1 MIRLISLDAWNTMLR
16 LDLITGAIAGRLGER
31 IGLNGESVLEVM
43 ISVYR
48 ELKPRWAS
56 GLIDDPVI
64 VNAAQQALAEK
75 LRIPRGVVSRAVED
89 AFNALDPREL
99 VYPDAWSV
107 LEDLSREFRLAVIS
121 NVFYWPGRLTRL
133 VIEGAGLSRFLEA
146 QLYADEV
153 GIAKPD
159 RRIFMKLCE
168 VLGVSS
174 EEAAHVGDELIDDI
188 GGAISSG
195 MRAIFIKRDAE
206 KPLIIGELGLAI
218 IPSLSD
224 LRYALVMLQRRAET

>member
-1 MIRLISLDAWNTMLR
+1 MIKLISFDAWNTILR
-16 LDLITGAIAGRLGER
+16 LDLITRAIAGRLGEQ
-31 IGLNGESVLEVM
+31 IGLNGKSVLRVM

-48 ELKPRWAS
+48 ELKPRWVS

-64 VNAAQQALAEK
+64 VDAAQQALAEK
-75 LRIPRGVVSRAVED
+75 LRIPRDTVSRAVD
-89 AFNALDPREL
+89 DGFGLMDPHEL

-107 LEDLSREFRLAVIS
+107 LEDLSREFRLAVVS
-121 NVFYWPGRLTRL
+121 NVFYWPGRLTRR
-133 VIEGAGLSRFLEA
+133 VIDDAGLSRFLEA

-153 GIAKPD
+153 GFAKPD
-159 RRIFMKLCE
+159 RKIFMKLCII
-168 VLGVSS
+168 LGVSS
-174 EEAAHVGDELIDDI
+174 GEAVHVGDELMEDI

-195 MRAIFIKRDAE
+195 MRAILIERDAE

-224 LRYALVMLQRRAET
+224 LRYALMMLQRRAET